1 MLSATRRGRET
12 PGKERLGPP
21 FRLFQSA
28 VVSSDLADGIYK
40 IAVPLLALGISRSAV
55 AVGAVGLAV
64 RLPWLIATLPAG
76 VLADRY
82 PPRSVMRWAS
92 MVRLPLVAVMCALA
106 ATDRLPLWALVVT
119 AFLIGCAGIFV
130 DVAAQ
135 SQLPRLVPMGQLPKA
150 NASLQSTQMFLAQ
163 LIGPALGGYV
173 VALGSGGGLAAVVAL
188 YVVTVWALG
197 LLPAAVEQAAAGHA
211 RTAPEP
217 VRADGRRSSLGSL
230 VAELGEGLRYFR
242 GRGDLARLATAA
254 AVNNLSYSM
263 CLTMLPLWAV
273 RPGRLG
279 LSETGYG
286 LLLTC
291 LAVGSILAGLVT
303 GRILDAVGDGPVM
316 RFGAPLL
323 GLCFLALAVPAVPV
337 VALGLFVYG
346 LVSMVWNV
354 AVISYRQATIPLPLF
369 GRVNAAYRWL
379 TWGVIPF
386 GSLFG
391 GTLAATAGTTWVF
404 LTAGALP
411 LVAAALLPPPRPR
424 TVPEAPVFD
433 APASEGPVP
442 DAPVPDASVPE
453 GPVPDAPVP
462 DASVP
467 EGPVPDAPA
476 PEGPVPDA
484 PVQEPPVPEAPAGEA
499 SVPEVPALEGAVPG
513 ASAAGTPV
521 PDLPAHRPPV
531 LEARDHQDPPVLDVP
546 AHKPPVRDVPAH
558 KPPVSDVPAL
568 GAPAAEASAATA
580 PVLEAPYPDAPYPDA
595 PARTGEGV
603 DGPGG
608 TAADGPAEAPAGRP
622 DHAPGAAR
630 TGRPHPDRR
639 KPALTDVPDAAAAAR
654 PADPTSPG
662 VDAARAARD

>member
-82 PPRSVMRWAS
+82 APRSVMRWAS
-92 MVRLPLVAVMCALA
+92 AVRLPLVAAMCALA

-135 SQLPRLVPMGQLPKA
+135 SQLPRLVPVGQLPKA

-173 VALGSGGGLAAVVAL
+173 VALGSGGGLAVVVAL

-197 LLPAAVEQAAAGHA
+197 LLPAAVKQAAAGHA
-211 RTAPEP
+211 RPATEP
-217 VRADGRRSSLGSL
+217 ARAGAGRRSSFGSL

-286 LLLTC
+286 LLLTF

-316 RFGAPLL
+316 RFGAPML

-337 VALGLFVYG
+337 IALGLFVYG

-354 AVISYRQATIPLPLF
+354 TVTSYRQATIPLPLF

-424 TVPEAPVFD
+424 TVPEAPVSD
-433 APASEGPVP
+433 APVSEAPVP
-442 DAPVPDASVPE
+442 DAPVQE
-453 GPVPDAPVP
+453 TPVPG
-462 DASVP
+462 AS
-467 EGPVPDAPA
+467 
-476 PEGPVPDA
+476 VPDA
-484 PVQEPPVPEAPAGEA
+484 PVQEPPAPEARAGEA
-499 SVPEVPALEGAVPG
+499 PVPDVPALEGAVAD

-521 PDLPAHRPPV
+521 PDLSAHKPPV
-531 LEARDHQDPPVLDVP
+531 LEARDHRDPPVLDVP
-546 AHKPPVRDVPAH
+546 AHKPPVSGVPVLDVPAH
-558 KPPVSDVPAL
+558 KPPVSGVPVLDVPAHK
-568 GAPAAEASAATA
+568 P
-580 PVLEAPYPDAPYPDA
+580 PVS
-595 PARTGEGV
+595 GV
-603 DGPGG
+603 P
-608 TAADGPAEAPAGRP
+608 
-622 DHAPGAAR
+622 
-630 TGRPHPDRR
+630 
-639 KPALTDVPDAAAAAR
+639 
-654 PADPTSPG
+654 
-662 VDAARAARD
+662 

>member
-92 MVRLPLVAVMCALA
+92 AVRLPLVAAMCALA

-135 SQLPRLVPMGQLPKA
+135 SQLPRLVPVGQLPKA

-173 VALGSGGGLAAVVAL
+173 VALGSGGGLAVVVAL

-211 RTAPEP
+211 RPATEP
-217 VRADGRRSSLGSL
+217 ARAGAGRRSSFGSL

-286 LLLTC
+286 LLLTF

-337 VALGLFVYG
+337 IALGLFVYG

-354 AVISYRQATIPLPLF
+354 TVTSYRQATIPLPLF

-424 TVPEAPVFD
+424 TVPEAPVSD
-433 APASEGPVP
+433 APVSEAPVP
-442 DAPVPDASVPE
+442 DAPVQE
-453 GPVPDAPVP
+453 TPVPG
-462 DASVP
+462 AS
-467 EGPVPDAPA
+467 
-476 PEGPVPDA
+476 VPDA
-484 PVQEPPVPEAPAGEA
+484 PVQEPPAPEARAGEA
-499 SVPEVPALEGAVPG
+499 PVPDVPALEGAVAD

-521 PDLPAHRPPV
+521 PDLSAHKPPV
-531 LEARDHQDPPVLDVP
+531 LEARDHRDPPVLDVP
-546 AHKPPVRDVPAH
+546 AHKPPVSGVPVLDVPAH
-558 KPPVSDVPAL
+558 KPPVSDVPVL
-568 GAPAAEASAATA
+568 EAPAAETPA
-580 PVLEAPYPDAPYPDA
+580 LEAPAAETPALEVPYPDT
-595 PARTGEGV
+595 PARTGAGV
-603 DGPGG
+603 DGPAG
-608 TAADGPAEAPAGRP
+608 TAADGPAEAAAGQP

-639 KPALTDVPDAAAAAR
+639 KPALTGVPDAAAAAR
-654 PADPTSPG
+654 PADPTSSG
-662 VDAARAARD
+662 VDATRAARD

>member
-286 LLLTC
+286 LLLTF

-424 TVPEAPVFD
+424 TVSEAPVPD
-433 APASEGPVP
+433 APVSEGPVP
-442 DAPVPDASVPE
+442 DAPVPDASVSE
-453 GPVPDAPVP
+453 GPVPDA
-462 DASVP
+462 SVS
-467 EGPVPDAPA
+467 
-476 PEGPVPDA
+476 EGPVPDA

-499 SVPEVPALEGAVPG
+499 SVPDVPALEGAVPG

-531 LEARDHQDPPVLDVP
+531 
-546 AHKPPVRDVPAH
+546 
-558 KPPVSDVPAL
+558 SDVPAL
-568 GAPAAEASAATA
+568 GASAADVPTLGASAAEAPAAK
-580 PVLEAPYPDAPYPDA
+580 APYPDAPYPDA

-608 TAADGPAEAPAGRP
+608 TAAGAPAGRP

-639 KPALTDVPDAAAAAR
+639 KPALTGVPDAAAAAW
-654 PADPTSPG
+654 PADPTSSG
-662 VDAARAARD
+662 VDATRAARD

>member
-92 MVRLPLVAVMCALA
+92 AVRLPLVAAMCALA

-135 SQLPRLVPMGQLPKA
+135 SQLPRLVPVGQLPKA

-173 VALGSGGGLAAVVAL
+173 VALGSGGGLAVVVAL

-211 RTAPEP
+211 RPATEP
-217 VRADGRRSSLGSL
+217 ARAGAGRRSSFGSL

-286 LLLTC
+286 LLLTF

-316 RFGAPLL
+316 RFGAPML

-337 VALGLFVYG
+337 IALGLFVYG

-354 AVISYRQATIPLPLF
+354 TVTSYRQATIPLPLF

-424 TVPEAPVFD
+424 TVPEASD
-433 APASEGPVP
+433 T
-442 DAPVPDASVPE
+442 
-453 GPVPDAPVP
+453 
-462 DASVP
+462 
-467 EGPVPDAPA
+467 
-476 PEGPVPDA
+476 
-484 PVQEPPVPEAPAGEA
+484 
-499 SVPEVPALEGAVPG
+499 G
-513 ASAAGTPV
+513 AS
-521 PDLPAHRPPV
+521 
-531 LEARDHQDPPVLDVP
+531 
-546 AHKPPVRDVPAH
+546 
-558 KPPVSDVPAL
+558 
-568 GAPAAEASAATA
+568 
-580 PVLEAPYPDAPYPDA
+580 
-595 PARTGEGV
+595 
-603 DGPGG
+603 
-608 TAADGPAEAPAGRP
+608 
-622 DHAPGAAR
+622 
-630 TGRPHPDRR
+630 
-639 KPALTDVPDAAAAAR
+639 
-654 PADPTSPG
+654 
-662 VDAARAARD
+662 

>member
-1 MLSATRRGRET
+1 
-12 PGKERLGPP
+12 
-21 FRLFQSA
+21 
-28 VVSSDLADGIYK
+28 
-40 IAVPLLALGISRSAV
+40 
-55 AVGAVGLAV
+55 
-64 RLPWLIATLPAG
+64 
-76 VLADRY
+76 
-82 PPRSVMRWAS
+82 
-92 MVRLPLVAVMCALA
+92 
-106 ATDRLPLWALVVT
+106 
-119 AFLIGCAGIFV
+119 
-130 DVAAQ
+130 
-135 SQLPRLVPMGQLPKA
+135 
-150 NASLQSTQMFLAQ
+150 
-163 LIGPALGGYV
+163 
-173 VALGSGGGLAAVVAL
+173 
-188 YVVTVWALG
+188 
-197 LLPAAVEQAAAGHA
+197 
-211 RTAPEP
+211 PEP

-279 LSETGYG
+279 LTETGYG

-424 TVPEAPVFD
+424 TVPEAPV
-433 APASEGPVP
+433 SEGPVP
-442 DAPVPDASVPE
+442 DAPVSE
-453 GPVPDAPVP
+453 GPV
-462 DASVP
+462 S
-467 EGPVPDAPA
+467 
-476 PEGPVPDA
+476 DA

-499 SVPEVPALEGAVPG
+499 SVPDVPALEEAVPG
-513 ASAAGTPV
+513 ASAAGTPA

-531 LEARDHQDPPVLDVP
+531 LEARDHQDPPIL
-546 AHKPPVRDVPAH
+546 DVPAH
-558 KPPVSDVPAL
+558 KPPVSDVPTL
-568 GAPAAEASAATA
+568 GASAAQA
-580 PVLEAPYPDAPYPDA
+580 PVLEAPYPDA

-608 TAADGPAEAPAGRP
+608 TAADGPAEAAAGRP

-630 TGRPHPDRR
+630 TGRPHPDR
-639 KPALTDVPDAAAAAR
+639 
-654 PADPTSPG
+654 
-662 VDAARAARD
+662 

>member
-92 MVRLPLVAVMCALA
+92 AVRLPLVAAMCALA

-135 SQLPRLVPMGQLPKA
+135 SQLPRLVPVGQLPKA

-173 VALGSGGGLAAVVAL
+173 VALGSGGGLAVVVAL

-211 RTAPEP
+211 RPATGPA
-217 VRADGRRSSLGSL
+217 RAGAGRRSSFGSL

-286 LLLTC
+286 LLLTF

-316 RFGAPLL
+316 RFGAPML

-337 VALGLFVYG
+337 IALGLFVYG

-354 AVISYRQATIPLPLF
+354 TVTSYRQATIPLPLF

-424 TVPEAPVFD
+424 TVPEAPVPD
-433 APASEGPVP
+433 APVSEAPVP
-442 DAPVPDASVPE
+442 DAPVQE
-453 GPVPDAPVP
+453 TPVPG
-462 DASVP
+462 AS
-467 EGPVPDAPA
+467 
-476 PEGPVPDA
+476 VPDA
-484 PVQEPPVPEAPAGEA
+484 PVQEPPAPEARAGEA
-499 SVPEVPALEGAVPG
+499 PVPDVPALEGAAAD

-521 PDLPAHRPPV
+521 PDLSAHKPPV
-531 LEARDHQDPPVLDVP
+531 LEARDHRDPP
-546 AHKPPVRDVPAH
+546 
-558 KPPVSDVPAL
+558 AL
-568 GAPAAEASAATA
+568 E
-580 PVLEAPYPDAPYPDA
+580 VPYPDT
-595 PARTGEGV
+595 PARTGAGV
-603 DGPGG
+603 DGPAG
-608 TAADGPAEAPAGRP
+608 TAADGPAEAAAGQP

-639 KPALTDVPDAAAAAR
+639 KPALTGVPDAAAAAR
-654 PADPTSPG
+654 PADPTSSG
-662 VDAARAARD
+662 VDATRAARD

>member
-1 MLSATRRGRET
+1 MLSATRRGRDT

-82 PPRSVMRWAS
+82 RPRSVMRWAS
-92 MVRLPLVAVMCALA
+92 AVRLPLVAVMCALA

-135 SQLPRLVPMGQLPKA
+135 SQLPRLVPVGQLPKA

-211 RTAPEP
+211 RPAPEP
-217 VRADGRRSSLGSL
+217 VRAAGRRSSLGSL

-273 RPGRLG
+273 KPGRLG

-291 LAVGSILAGLVT
+291 LAVGSVLAGPMT
-303 GRILDAVGDGPVM
+303 GRILKTVGDGPVM

-323 GLCFLALAVPAVPV
+323 GVCFLALAVPAVPV

-354 AVISYRQATIPLPLF
+354 AVVSYRQATIPLPLF

-404 LTAGALP
+404 LAAGALP

-424 TVPEAPVFD
+424 PVHEAP
-433 APASEGPVP
+433 A
-442 DAPVPDASVPE
+442 
-453 GPVPDAPVP
+453 
-462 DASVP
+462 
-467 EGPVPDAPA
+467 PDAPA
-476 PEGPVPDA
+476 H
-484 PVQEPPVPEAPAGEA
+484 EA
-499 SVPEVPALEGAVPG
+499 SVPDVPTAEAPAPA
-513 ASAAGTPV
+513 ASAAE
-521 PDLPAHRPPV
+521 APV
-531 LEARDHQDPPVLDVP
+531 LA
-546 AHKPPVRDVPAH
+546 
-558 KPPVSDVPAL
+558 
-568 GAPAAEASAATA
+568 APAAEASVPGGPVLNAPDVETSAAEAPTAEASVPDA
-580 PVLEAPYPDAPYPDA
+580 PVLNAPSAEASALEASAAEAPSPDA
-595 PARTGEGV
+595 PARTGPGADGPADASADVVAEAPVGQRDHAPGVARTSRPDHPDRKASAAEALVLEAAAAQTPSPDALARTGAGV
-603 DGPGG
+603 DGP
-608 TAADGPAEAPAGRP
+608 ADASAGVVAEAPVGQR
-622 DHAPGAAR
+622 DHAPGVAR
-630 TGRPHPDRR
+630 
-639 KPALTDVPDAAAAAR
+639 
-654 PADPTSPG
+654 SS
-662 VDAARAARD
+662 